1 MPSNVFDRTMFKAE
15 SKPLK
20 ADSGI
25 MQGFDDEGEIP
36 EDEMM
41 EEVSQ
46 RKPNSPEI
54 LMNNLRGDMR
64 SVDARYQELADMVG
78 EDVAMETPPEVLA
91 LLQAQMAQQSTG
103 IGALPPGQG
112 LSPPPMAA
120 GAPPMPTPDMM
131 GGMPQPGAMPQGP
144 EGQMPQGFANGGM
157 VGDVPG
163 YAFGGIIG
171 RLGRGSIFKL
181 APDQKLPEDYAST
194 KYRENMAPEQQ
205 REFDMANPFINLA
218 AEEAS
223 YKNRQAARQFFQAQ
237 QQAAAEA
244 AARPQ
249 SPGRG
254 IFRGIGSL
262 FRSVSPQPTVTPPQ
276 AVVVPTGP
284 ARDINPNYLAEFTRR
299 FDAGPGVQVPAQQQ
313 VVMPTQ
319 MFAQGGIASLGNFSE
334 GVAQAGRNGDT
345 VLAHITPEQHQYL
358 TELGGGATVN
368 PETGLPEHYMGMQAI
383 PQMMSNL
390 GTRAAPYL
398 QQANVLAGRALYNP
412 TFSAPTLNQTRTTLG
427 TFGPKVAEGMEV
439 VYPTFTQGI
448 ANSRVGQMVAQG
460 AERLAQTPTAMK
472 AGAAIMSI
480 PGAQFISD
488 KLSNPNLSASNNNPP
503 IIPGDP
509 GTGWTPPADEVVE
522 GESTPINYNNLPV
535 APGAPAAT
543 ETEAEKNNKLIQQA
557 VKKSRGERLDEY
569 MAENVPIFEKYL
581 GGDKD
586 YNQAQALFVLA
597 DMGLKLASTR
607 KPGDSFASAFA
618 RSAQG
623 VPAGLSTIAAA
634 EDQAKRQVK
643 SAALTS
649 GLQALAAEDKA
660 AADLQKEI
668 IKKGVSAGEII
679 PTDLGGGLTAYRSKD
694 GRPAGMRVDD
704 TITSSFLNS
713 KFTPQALKNEKGEIT
728 GFDTPYVRVSPPA
741 QTVNLDK
748 GTRERLASEVSRQEQ
763 ALSAID
769 EAIKEYTGA
778 FGPKAFFSNLKNN
791 VLVPVSPLDPNVMT
805 EQQRTKINMAMNIA
819 TKAIART
826 GDTGNIAVAEQQA
839 AQSIL
844 GDKPGT
850 FFSDSEGA
858 LKRMMTVRTSLANQR
873 LNTASQ
879 LGWLNQDVQLDVP
892 NLGTASDPIPQDKM
906 TYLKSMA
913 KTFPNGQVYV
923 NIGGK
928 TTPVLLSTLK
938 D

>member
-1 MPSNVFDRTMFKAE
+1 MSKVFDRAMFKAE
-15 SKPLK
+15 NQPLK
-20 ADSGI
+20 AESGI
-25 MQGFDDEGEIP
+25 MQGFDEEGEIP

-78 EDVAMETPPEVLA
+78 EDVASETPPEVLA
-91 LLQAQMAQQSTG
+91 LLQSQLAQQSMG

-112 LSPPPMAA
+112 VPPPPMPA

-144 EGQMPQGFANGGM
+144 GGMPPQPEGQMPPQGFA
-157 VGDVPG
+157 D
-163 YAFGGIIG
+163 
-171 RLGRGSIFKL
+171 
-181 APDQKLPEDYAST
+181 
-194 KYRENMAPEQQ
+194 
-205 REFDMANPFINLA
+205 
-218 AEEAS
+218 
-223 YKNRQAARQFFQAQ
+223 
-237 QQAAAEA
+237 
-244 AARPQ
+244 
-249 SPGRG
+249 
-254 IFRGIGSL
+254 
-262 FRSVSPQPTVTPPQ
+262 
-276 AVVVPTGP
+276 
-284 ARDINPNYLAEFTRR
+284 
-299 FDAGPGVQVPAQQQ
+299 
-313 VVMPTQ
+313 
-319 MFAQGGIASLGNFSE
+319 GGIASLGNFSE

-345 VLAHITPEQHQYL
+345 VLAHMTPEQHQYL

-368 PETGLPEHYMGMQAI
+368 PETGLPEHYMGMQA
-383 PQMMSNL
+383 L
-390 GTRAAPYL
+390 GNMGTAIANRAAPML

-412 TFSAPTLNQTRTTLG
+412 TFSAPVLNQARDASG
-427 TFGPKVAEGMEV
+427 RFGPMSFEGMNAY
-439 VYPTFTQGI
+439 YPTFTQGI

-460 AERLAQTPTAMK
+460 ADKLSKTPAAAKM
-472 AGAAIMSI
+472 GAAVMSI
-480 PGAQFISD
+480 PGATYIADRFD
-488 KLSNPNLSASNNNPP
+488 NPNLSTANNNPP

-509 GTGWTPPADEVVE
+509 ATDPAKRGMPVVE
-522 GESTPINYNNLPV
+522 EDVAPESTPIDYNNLPV
-535 APGAPAAT
+535 APGAAVPPAS
-543 ETEAEKNNKLIQQA
+543 EADRNNQLIQA
-557 VKKSRGERLDEY
+557 AIAKKTRGQRLEDY
-569 MAENVPIFEKYL
+569 MSENVPIFEKYL

-597 DMGLKLASTR
+597 DMGLKFASTR
-607 KPGDSFASAFA
+607 KPGDTFASAFA

-634 EDQAKRQVK
+634 EDQAKRQIK

-649 GLQALAAEDKA
+649 GLQTIAAEDKQ
-660 AADLQKEI
+660 AADREKELI
-668 IKKGVSAGEII
+668 RSLKAKGDLVA
-679 PTDLGGGLTAYRSKD
+679 TDLGAGLTSYRTKD
-694 GRPAGMRVDD
+694 GQPAAMRVDE
-704 TITSSFLNS
+704 TLTNSFLNS
-713 KFTPQALKNEKGEIT
+713 KFTPQAIKDDKGVVT
-728 GFDTPYVRVSPPA
+728 GYDTPYARVGPQA

-769 EAIKEYTGA
+769 DAIKEYTGA
-778 FGPKAFFSNLKNN
+778 FGPKAFFSNLRNN

-805 EQQRTKINMAMNIA
+805 EQKRTKINMAMNIA

-873 LNTASQ
+873 FNTASQ
-879 LGWLNQDVQLDVP
+879 LGWVNQEIMLDVP
-892 NLGTASDPIPQDKM
+892 NLGTVSDPIPQDKM
-906 TYLKSMA
+906 SYLKSAA
-913 KTFPNGQVYV
+913 KTFPNGQVFIINAQGQV
-923 NIGGK
+923 K
-928 TTPVLLSTLK
+928 PAPLSSITQ
-938 D
+938 

>member
-1 MPSNVFDRTMFKAE
+1 MSKVFDRAMFKAE
-15 SKPLK
+15 NKPMK

-25 MQGFDDEGEIP
+25 MQGFDEEGEIP

-91 LLQAQMAQQSTG
+91 LLQAQLAQQPMG

-131 GGMPQPGAMPQGP
+131 GGIPQPSAMPQGP
-144 EGQMPQGFANGGM
+144 EAQMPQGFAG
-157 VGDVPG
+157 
-163 YAFGGIIG
+163 
-171 RLGRGSIFKL
+171 
-181 APDQKLPEDYAST
+181 
-194 KYRENMAPEQQ
+194 
-205 REFDMANPFINLA
+205 
-218 AEEAS
+218 
-223 YKNRQAARQFFQAQ
+223 
-237 QQAAAEA
+237 
-244 AARPQ
+244 
-249 SPGRG
+249 
-254 IFRGIGSL
+254 
-262 FRSVSPQPTVTPPQ
+262 
-276 AVVVPTGP
+276 
-284 ARDINPNYLAEFTRR
+284 
-299 FDAGPGVQVPAQQQ
+299 
-313 VVMPTQ
+313 
-319 MFAQGGIASLGNFSE
+319 GGIASLGNFSE

-345 VLAHITPEQHQYL
+345 VLAHMTPEQHQYL

-368 PETGLPEHYMGMQAI
+368 PETGLPEHFMGMQAI
-383 PQMMSNL
+383 PQMMTNI
-390 GTRAAPYL
+390 GTRAAPLL

-412 TFSAPTLNQTRTTLG
+412 TLSAPTLNQSRTTLG
-427 TFGPKVAEGMEV
+427 TFGPKVAEGMELY
-439 VYPTFTQGI
+439 YPTFTQGI

-460 AERLAQTPTAMK
+460 ADRLAKTPAMAK
-472 AGAAIMSI
+472 AGAAVMSI
-480 PGAQFISD
+480 PGAAYISD
-488 KLSNPNLSASNNNPP
+488 KLSNPNLSAANNKPP
-503 IIPGDP
+503 VIPGDP
-509 GTGWTPPADEVVE
+509 ATGWTPPADEVVE
-522 GESTPINYNNLPV
+522 GESTPIDYNNLPV
-535 APGAPAAT
+535 APGAAAT
-543 ETEAEKNNKLIQQA
+543 VATEAERNNQLIQGA
-557 VKKSRGERLDEY
+557 LAKKTRGERLEDY
-569 MAENVPIFEKYL
+569 MSENVPIFEKYL
-581 GGDKD
+581 GADKN

-597 DMGLKLASTR
+597 DMGLRFAQPR
-607 KPGDSFASAFA
+607 KPGESLASAFA

-623 VPAGLSTIAAA
+623 VPSGLSTIAAA
-634 EDQAKRQVK
+634 EDQAKRQIK

-660 AADLQKEI
+660 MADLQKEI

-679 PTDLGGGLTAYRSKD
+679 PTDLGGGLTTYRKKD
-694 GRPAGMRVDD
+694 GQPAGMRVDE
-704 TITSSFLNS
+704 TITNSFINS
-713 KFTPQALKNEKGEIT
+713 RFTPQAIKNDKGEVT

-741 QTVNLDK
+741 QTINLDK
-748 GTRERLASEVSRQEQ
+748 GTRERLAGEVSRQEA
-763 ALSAID
+763 ALAAID
-769 EAIKEYTGA
+769 DAIKEYTGA

-879 LGWLNQDVQLDVP
+879 LGWLNQEVQLDVP

-906 TYLKSMA
+906 SYLKSMA

>member
-1 MPSNVFDRTMFKAE
+1 MSKVFDRAMFKAE
-15 SKPLK
+15 NKPMK

-25 MQGFDDEGEIP
+25 MQGFDEEGEIP

-91 LLQAQMAQQSTG
+91 LLQAQLAQQPMG

-131 GGMPQPGAMPQGP
+131 GGIPQPSAMPQGP
-144 EGQMPQGFANGGM
+144 EAQMPQGFAG
-157 VGDVPG
+157 
-163 YAFGGIIG
+163 
-171 RLGRGSIFKL
+171 
-181 APDQKLPEDYAST
+181 
-194 KYRENMAPEQQ
+194 
-205 REFDMANPFINLA
+205 
-218 AEEAS
+218 
-223 YKNRQAARQFFQAQ
+223 
-237 QQAAAEA
+237 
-244 AARPQ
+244 
-249 SPGRG
+249 
-254 IFRGIGSL
+254 
-262 FRSVSPQPTVTPPQ
+262 
-276 AVVVPTGP
+276 
-284 ARDINPNYLAEFTRR
+284 
-299 FDAGPGVQVPAQQQ
+299 
-313 VVMPTQ
+313 
-319 MFAQGGIASLGNFSE
+319 GGIASLGNFSE

-345 VLAHITPEQHQYL
+345 VLAHMTPEQHQYL

-368 PETGLPEHYMGMQAI
+368 PETGLPEHFMGMQAI
-383 PQMMSNL
+383 PQMMTNI
-390 GTRAAPYL
+390 GTRAAPLL

-412 TFSAPTLNQTRTTLG
+412 TLSAPTLNQSRTTLG
-427 TFGPKVAEGMEV
+427 TFGPKVAEGMELY
-439 VYPTFTQGI
+439 YPTFTQGI

-460 AERLAQTPTAMK
+460 ADRLAKTPAMAK
-472 AGAAIMSI
+472 AGAAVMSI
-480 PGAQFISD
+480 PGAAYISD
-488 KLSNPNLSASNNNPP
+488 KLSNPNLSAANNKPP
-503 IIPGDP
+503 VIPGDP
-509 GTGWTPPADEVVE
+509 ATGWTPPADEVVE
-522 GESTPINYNNLPV
+522 GESTPIDYNNLPV
-535 APGAPAAT
+535 APGAAAT
-543 ETEAEKNNKLIQQA
+543 TATEAERNNQVIQGA
-557 VKKSRGERLDEY
+557 LAKKTRGERLEDY
-569 MAENVPIFEKYL
+569 MSENVPIFEKYL
-581 GGDKD
+581 GADKN

-597 DMGLKLASTR
+597 DMGLRFAQPR
-607 KPGDSFASAFA
+607 KPGESLASAFA

-623 VPAGLSTIAAA
+623 VPSGLSTIAAA
-634 EDQAKRQVK
+634 EDQAKRQIK

-660 AADLQKEI
+660 MADLQKEI

-679 PTDLGGGLTAYRSKD
+679 PTDLGGGLTTYRKKD
-694 GRPAGMRVDD
+694 GQPAGMRVDE
-704 TITSSFLNS
+704 TITNSFINS
-713 KFTPQALKNEKGEIT
+713 RFTPQAIKNDKGEVT

-741 QTVNLDK
+741 QTINLDK
-748 GTRERLASEVSRQEQ
+748 GTRERLAGEVSRQEA
-763 ALSAID
+763 ALAAID
-769 EAIKEYTGA
+769 DAIKEYTGA

-879 LGWLNQDVQLDVP
+879 LGWLNQEVQLDVP

>member
-1 MPSNVFDRTMFKAE
+1 MPSNVFDRAMFKAE
-15 SKPLK
+15 NKPMK

-91 LLQAQMAQQSTG
+91 LLQAQLAQQSMG

-131 GGMPQPGAMPQGP
+131 AQGGMEQ
-144 EGQMPQGFANGGM
+144 PQGFAFGGLVNRIATATGSATPNGAPFSGM
-157 VGDVPG
+157 SGG
-163 YAFGGIIG
+163 LGSLIEQLRAQGAFGVV
-171 RLGRGSIFKL
+171 
-181 APDQKLPEDYAST
+181 AP
-194 KYRENMAPEQQ
+194 
-205 REFDMANPFINLA
+205 A
-218 AEEAS
+218 AT
-223 YKNRQAARQFFQAQ
+223 AAQY
-237 QQAAAEA
+237 
-244 AARPQ
+244 
-249 SPGRG
+249 
-254 IFRGIGSL
+254 
-262 FRSVSPQPTVTPPQ
+262 
-276 AVVVPTGP
+276 TGP
-284 ARDINPNYLAEFTRR
+284 
-299 FDAGPGVQVPAQQQ
+299 QVPAQLITENGRQQ
-313 VVMPTQ
+313 ANPEWIKK
-319 MFAQGGIASLGNFSE
+319 FAADFQTGQQPRQFNEGGIANFSE

-345 VLAHITPEQHQYL
+345 VLAHMTPEQHQYL
-358 TELGGGATVN
+358 TELGGGVTIN
-368 PETGLPEHYMGMQAI
+368 PQTGLPEHFMGMQAI
-383 PQMMSNL
+383 PQMMTNL
-390 GTRAAPYL
+390 GSRAAPLL

-412 TFSAPTLNQTRTTLG
+412 TFTAPTLNQSRTTLG
-427 TFGPKVAEGMEV
+427 TFGPKVAEGMEMY
-439 VYPTFTQGI
+439 YPTFTQGI
-448 ANSRVGQMVAQG
+448 ANSRVGQMMAQG
-460 AERLAQTPTAMK
+460 ADRLSKTPAAAKM
-472 AGAAIMSI
+472 GAAVMSI
-480 PGAQFISD
+480 PGAAYIRDAFD
-488 KLSNPNLSASNNNPP
+488 NPNLSAANNNPP
-503 IIPGDP
+503 VIPGDP
-509 GTGWTPPADEVVE
+509 ATGWKAPVEDVVE
-522 GESTPINYNNLPV
+522 GESTPIDYNNLPV
-535 APGAPAAT
+535 APVAPGSAPVSEADRNNQLIQAAT
-543 ETEAEKNNKLIQQA
+543 A
-557 VKKSRGERLDEY
+557 KKTRGERLDEY

-607 KPGDSFASAFA
+607 KPGESFVSSFA

-634 EDQAKRQVK
+634 EDQAKRQIK

-660 AADLQKEI
+660 MSDLQKEI
-668 IKKGVSAGEII
+668 IKKGVSAGELI
-679 PTDLGGGLTAYRSKD
+679 PTDLGGGLTTYRKKD
-694 GRPAGMRVDD
+694 GQPAGMRVDEA
-704 TITSSFLNS
+704 ITSSFLNS
-713 KFTPQALKNEKGEIT
+713 KFTPQAIKNDKGEVT

-906 TYLKSMA
+906 TYLKTMA

-928 TTPVLLSTLK
+928 STPVLLSTLK

>member
-1 MPSNVFDRTMFKAE
+1 MVGQEEQAAMSYNPSNGMSALRSMMGTLQGGTNGSNPGPIFNGGMNDTVF
-15 SKPLK
+15 
-20 ADSGI
+20 
-25 MQGFDDEGEIP
+25 
-36 EDEMM
+36 
-41 EEVSQ
+41 
-46 RKPNSPEI
+46 PNSPLGGPLGLGKFNTTAQQDIMGGNSGSGGFGSGYGNSGGGAGGAFPLQGQYGIVKMAEGG
-54 LMNNLRGDMR
+54 M
-64 SVDARYQELADMVG
+64 A
-78 EDVAMETPPEVLA
+78 ETSQNDPVHMFSGGAITKL
-91 LLQAQMAQQSTG
+91 LLQSGVFKKLFDKQASAE
-103 IGALPPGQG
+103 
-112 LSPPPMAA
+112 
-120 GAPPMPTPDMM
+120 APPSSPTVTYTMDRSETETNPS
-131 GGMPQPGAMPQGP
+131 
-144 EGQMPQGFANGGM
+144 
-157 VGDVPG
+157 
-163 YAFGGIIG
+163 GI
-171 RLGRGSIFKL
+171 S
-181 APDQKLPEDYAST
+181 S
-194 KYRENMAPEQQ
+194 
-205 REFDMANPFINLA
+205 
-218 AEEAS
+218 
-223 YKNRQAARQFFQAQ
+223 
-237 QQAAAEA
+237 
-244 AARPQ
+244 
-249 SPGRG
+249 
-254 IFRGIGSL
+254 IFRGRRG
-262 FRSVSPQPTVTPPQ
+262 QPMQNAPRDRDFSE
-276 AVVVPTGP
+276 PTLNA
-284 ARDINPNYLAEFTRR
+284 AR
-299 FDAGPGVQVPAQQQ
+299 
-313 VVMPTQ
+313 
-319 MFAQGGIASLGNFSE
+319 GGYIGNFSE

-345 VLAHITPEQHQYL
+345 VLAHITPEQQQYL

-368 PETGLPEHYMGMQAI
+368 PETGLPEHFMGMQAI
-383 PQMMSNL
+383 PRMMTNV
-390 GTRAAPYL
+390 GARAAPYL

-412 TFSAPTLNQTRTTLG
+412 TFTAPTISQSRTTLG
-427 TFGPKVAEGMEV
+427 TFGPKVAEGMEMY
-439 VYPTFTQGI
+439 YPTLTQGI

-460 AERLAQTPTAMK
+460 AERLSKTPAAAKM
-472 AGAAIMSI
+472 GAAVMSI
-480 PGAQFISD
+480 PGATYISD
-488 KLSNPNLSASNNNPP
+488 KLSNPNLSVDNNNPP

-509 GTGWTPPADEVVE
+509 ATGYKPLVEDVVE
-522 GESTPINYNNLPV
+522 GESTPIDYNKLPKPPA
-535 APGAPAAT
+535 APGAAAPVS
-543 ETEAEKNNKLIQQA
+543 EAERNNKVIQEA
-557 VKKSRGERLDEY
+557 IAKKTRGERLEDY
-569 MAENVPIFEKYL
+569 MSENVPIFEKYL

-597 DMGLKLASTR
+597 DMGVKFAQPR
-607 KPGDSFASAFA
+607 KPGESLASAFA

-634 EDQAKRQVK
+634 EDQAKRQIK

-649 GLQALAAEDKA
+649 GLQSLAAEDKA
-660 AADLQKEI
+660 AADIQKEI
-668 IKKGVSAGEII
+668 IKKGVSAGELI

-694 GRPAGMRVDD
+694 GQPAGMRVDE
-704 TITSSFLNS
+704 TITNSFLNS
-713 KFTPQALKNEKGEIT
+713 KFTPQATKNDKGEVT

>member
-1 MPSNVFDRTMFKAE
+1 MPNIFDRAMFKAE
-15 SKPLK
+15 NTPLK
-20 ADSGI
+20 TDSGI
-25 MQGFDDEGEIP
+25 MQGFDDEGEMP

-91 LLQAQMAQQSTG
+91 LLQAQLAQQSMG

-131 GGMPQPGAMPQGP
+131 GGIPQPGAMPQGP
-144 EGQMPQGFANGGM
+144 EGQMPQGFADGGM

-163 YAFGGIIG
+163 YAFGGF
-171 RLGRGSIFKL
+171 LRGGFSGAL
-181 APDQKLPEDYAST
+181 RRAV
-194 KYRENMAPEQQ
+194 Q
-205 REFDMANPFINLA
+205 RAT
-218 AEEAS
+218 
-223 YKNRQAARQFFQAQ
+223 NRQAAPQQPPVQLSPEQMAAQRAEAERQAAIALQ
-237 QQAAAEA
+237 QQRDQAFATPVTTDATTKRQNINQAFLDEYS
-244 AARPQ
+244 R
-249 SPGRG
+249 R
-254 IFRGIGSL
+254 FRNSMGSGT
-262 FRSVSPQPTVTPPQ
+262 SVPMNPVAQTPLYGNPYQPMNNQPPV
-276 AVVVPTGP
+276 A
-284 ARDINPNYLAEFTRR
+284 PNY
-299 FDAGPGVQVPAQQQ
+299 AG
-313 VVMPTQ
+313 TQ
-319 MFAQGGIASLGNFSE
+319 IPQNFNVNPYNFAPPRPFADGGIASLGNFSE

-345 VLAHITPEQHQYL
+345 VLAHMTPQQHQYL

-368 PETGLPEHYMGMQAI
+368 PETGLPEHFMGMQAI
-383 PQMMSNL
+383 PQMMSNV
-390 GTRAAPYL
+390 GQRAMPYL

-412 TFSAPTLNQTRTTLG
+412 TLSAPTMTQSRSTLG
-427 TFGPKVAEGMEV
+427 TFGPKVAEGMELY
-439 VYPTFTQGI
+439 YPTFTQGI
-448 ANSRVGQMVAQG
+448 ANSRVGQAVAQG
-460 AERLAQTPTAMK
+460 AERLSQTPTAMK

-488 KLSNPNLSASNNNPP
+488 KLSNPNLSAGNNNPP

-509 GTGWTPPADEVVE
+509 ATGWKAPEEEVVA

-535 APGAPAAT
+535 APGAPAPT
-543 ETEAEKNNKLIQQA
+543 TEAEKNNQLIQQA
-557 VKKSRGERLDEY
+557 TKKSRGERLDEY

-607 KPGDSFASAFA
+607 KAGESFASAFA

-660 AADLQKEI
+660 MSDLQKEI
-668 IKKGVSAGEII
+668 IKKGVSAGELI
-679 PTDLGGGLTAYRSKD
+679 PTDLGGGLTTYRKKD
-694 GRPAGMRVDD
+694 GQPAGMRVDEA
-704 TITSSFLNS
+704 ITGSFLNS
-713 KFTPQALKNEKGEIT
+713 RFTPQAVKNEKGEIT

-748 GTRERLASEVSRQEQ
+748 GTRERLAGEVSRHEQ
-763 ALSAID
+763 AMSAID
-769 EAIKEYTGA
+769 DAIKEYTNA
-778 FGPKAFFSNLKNN
+778 FGPKAFFANLKNN
-791 VLVPVSPLDPNVMT
+791 VLVPVSPLSPDVHS
-805 EQQRTKINMAMNIA
+805 EQQKTKINMAINIA
-819 TKAIART
+819 TKAIAKT
-826 GDTGNIAVAEQQA
+826 GDTGNIAVAEQRA
-839 AQSIL
+839 AADIL

-850 FFSDSEGA
+850 FFSDPETA

-892 NLGTASDPIPQDKM
+892 NLGTISDPIPQDKM

>member
-91 LLQAQMAQQSTG
+91 LLQAQLAQQSMG

-144 EGQMPQGFANGGM
+144 EGQMPQGFAEGGM

-163 YAFGGIIG
+163 YAFGGMIS
-171 RLGRGSIFKL
+171 RM
-181 APDQKLPEDYAST
+181 
-194 KYRENMAPEQQ
+194 MAPTMRRMAGKFGTVAPPVPKTPEQ
-205 REFDMANPFINLA
+205 LA
-218 AEEAS
+218 AERAEAE
-223 YKNRQAARQFFQAQ
+223 RQAAILLQRQRDADFATPVTTDATTKRQNINQAFLNEYARRFREGNQNRPQQDVSRVVQTPVFGQTFQPRPVDLM
-237 QQAAAEA
+237 QQA
-244 AARPQ
+244 
-249 SPGRG
+249 PG
-254 IFRGIGSL
+254 FNSM
-262 FRSVSPQPTVTPPQ
+262 P
-276 AVVVPTGP
+276 
-284 ARDINPNYLAEFTRR
+284 
-299 FDAGPGVQVPAQQQ
+299 QQQ
-313 VVMPTQ
+313 VAQNFNVNPYG
-319 MFAQGGIASLGNFSE
+319 FAPPRPFAEGGIASLGNFSE

-345 VLAHITPEQHQYL
+345 VLAHMTPEQHQYL

-368 PETGLPEHYMGMQAI
+368 PETGLPEHYMGMQA
-383 PQMMSNL
+383 L
-390 GTRAAPYL
+390 GNMGTAIASRAAPYL

-412 TFSAPTLNQTRTTLG
+412 TLSAPTLTQSRSTLG
-427 TFGPKVAEGMEV
+427 TFGPKVVEGMEMY
-439 VYPTFTQGI
+439 YPTFTQGI

-480 PGAQFISD
+480 PGAAYISD
-488 KLSNPNLSASNNNPP
+488 KLSNPNMSASNNNPP

-509 GTGWTPPADEVVE
+509 ATGWKAPEEERVE

-535 APGAPAAT
+535 APGAAPT
-543 ETEAEKNNKLIQQA
+543 SEAEKNNQLIQEVA
-557 VKKSRGERLDEY
+557 RRKTRGERLDEY

-597 DMGLKLASTR
+597 DMGLKFASSR
-607 KPGDSFASAFA
+607 KPGESFASAFA

-623 VPAGLSTIAAA
+623 VPSGLSTIAAA

-643 SAALTS
+643 GAALTS

-660 AADLQKEI
+660 ASDLQKEI
-668 IKKGVSAGEII
+668 IKRGVSAGELI
-679 PTDLGGGLTAYRSKD
+679 PTDLGGGLTTYRKKD
-694 GRPAGMRVDD
+694 GQPAGMRVDE
-704 TITSSFLNS
+704 TITNSFLNS
-713 KFTPQALKNEKGEIT
+713 KFTPQATKNEKGEVT

-748 GTRERLASEVSRQEQ
+748 GTRERLAGEVSRQEQ

-769 EAIKEYTGA
+769 EAIKEYSGA

-791 VLVPVSPLDPNVMT
+791 ILVPVSPLDPNVMT

-906 TYLKSMA
+906 TYLKTMA

-928 TTPVLLSTLK
+928 STPVLLSTLK

>member
-1 MPSNVFDRTMFKAE
+1 MSKVFDRAMFKAE
-15 SKPLK
+15 NKPMK

-25 MQGFDDEGEIP
+25 MQGFDEEGEIP

-144 EGQMPQGFANGGM
+144 EGQMPQGFAFGGLVDRMATAIAQRNQNQSGGDPVNRLFGGM
-157 VGDVPG
+157 NAGFSG
-163 YAFGGIIG
+163 GIGGLIERLRSQGAFG
-171 RLGRGSIFKL
+171 
-181 APDQKLPEDYAST
+181 AVPST
-194 KYRENMAPEQQ
+194 ATP
-205 REFDMANPFINLA
+205 
-218 AEEAS
+218 
-223 YKNRQAARQFFQAQ
+223 AQ
-237 QQAAAEA
+237 YTG
-244 AARPQ
+244 P
-249 SPGRG
+249 
-254 IFRGIGSL
+254 
-262 FRSVSPQPTVTPPQ
+262 
-276 AVVVPTGP
+276 VVPTQLITQDGRQQ
-284 ARDINPNYLAEFTRR
+284 ANPEWIKKFVSDFQT
-299 FDAGPGVQVPAQQQ
+299 GQQ
-313 VVMPTQ
+313 PRS
-319 MFAQGGIASLGNFSE
+319 FADGGIANFSE

-345 VLAHITPEQHQYL
+345 VLAHMTPEQHQYL

-368 PETGLPEHYMGMQAI
+368 PETGLPEHFMGMQAI
-383 PQMMSNL
+383 PQMMTNI
-390 GTRAAPYL
+390 GTRAAPLL

-412 TFSAPTLNQTRTTLG
+412 TLSAPTLNQSRTTLG
-427 TFGPKVAEGMEV
+427 TFGPKVAEGMELY
-439 VYPTFTQGI
+439 YPTFTQGI

-460 AERLAQTPTAMK
+460 ADRLAKTPTMAK
-472 AGAAIMSI
+472 AGAAVMSI
-480 PGAQFISD
+480 PGAAYIRDAFE
-488 KLSNPNLSASNNNPP
+488 NPNLSAANNKPP
-503 IIPGDP
+503 VIPGDP
-509 GTGWTPPADEVVE
+509 ATGWTPPADEVVE
-522 GESTPINYNNLPV
+522 GESTPIDYNNLPV
-535 APGAPAAT
+535 SPGAAAT
-543 ETEAEKNNKLIQQA
+543 TATEAERNNQVIQGA
-557 VKKSRGERLDEY
+557 LAKKTRGERLEDY
-569 MAENVPIFEKYL
+569 MSENVPIFEKYL
-581 GGDKD
+581 GADKN

-597 DMGLKLASTR
+597 DMGLRFAQPR
-607 KPGDSFASAFA
+607 KPGESLASAFA

-623 VPAGLSTIAAA
+623 VPSGLSTIAAA
-634 EDQAKRQVK
+634 EDQAKRQIK

-660 AADLQKEI
+660 MADLQKEI

-679 PTDLGGGLTAYRSKD
+679 PTDLGGGLTTYRKKD
-694 GRPAGMRVDD
+694 GQPAGMRVDE
-704 TITSSFLNS
+704 TITNSFINS
-713 KFTPQALKNEKGEIT
+713 RFTPQAIKNDKGEVT

-741 QTVNLDK
+741 QTINLDK
-748 GTRERLASEVSRQEQ
+748 GTRERLAGEVSRQEA
-763 ALSAID
+763 ALAAID
-769 EAIKEYTGA
+769 DAIKEYTGA

-879 LGWLNQDVQLDVP
+879 LGWLNQEVQLDVP

-906 TYLKSMA
+906 SYLKSMA

>member
-1 MPSNVFDRTMFKAE
+1 MPSNVFDRAMFKAE
-15 SKPLK
+15 NKPMK

-78 EDVAMETPPEVLA
+78 EEVAMETPPEVLA
-91 LLQAQMAQQSTG
+91 LLQAQLAQQSMG

-144 EGQMPQGFANGGM
+144 EGQMPQGFA
-157 VGDVPG
+157 D
-163 YAFGGIIG
+163 
-171 RLGRGSIFKL
+171 
-181 APDQKLPEDYAST
+181 
-194 KYRENMAPEQQ
+194 
-205 REFDMANPFINLA
+205 
-218 AEEAS
+218 
-223 YKNRQAARQFFQAQ
+223 
-237 QQAAAEA
+237 
-244 AARPQ
+244 
-249 SPGRG
+249 
-254 IFRGIGSL
+254 
-262 FRSVSPQPTVTPPQ
+262 
-276 AVVVPTGP
+276 
-284 ARDINPNYLAEFTRR
+284 
-299 FDAGPGVQVPAQQQ
+299 
-313 VVMPTQ
+313 
-319 MFAQGGIASLGNFSE
+319 GGIASLGNFSE

-345 VLAHITPEQHQYL
+345 VLAHMTPEQHQYL
-358 TELGGGATVN
+358 TELGGGVTIN
-368 PETGLPEHYMGMQAI
+368 PQTGLPEHFMGMQAI
-383 PQMMSNL
+383 PQMMTNL
-390 GTRAAPYL
+390 GSRAAPLL

-412 TFSAPTLNQTRTTLG
+412 TFTAPTLNQSRTTLG
-427 TFGPKVAEGMEV
+427 TFGPKVAEGMEMY
-439 VYPTFTQGI
+439 YPTFTQGI
-448 ANSRVGQMVAQG
+448 ANSRVGQMMAQG
-460 AERLAQTPTAMK
+460 ADRLSKTPAAAKM
-472 AGAAIMSI
+472 GAAVMSI
-480 PGAQFISD
+480 PGATYIAD
-488 KLSNPNLSASNNNPP
+488 KFDNPNLSTANNNPP
-503 IIPGDP
+503 VIPGDP
-509 GTGWTPPADEVVE
+509 ATGYKPPEDVVE
-522 GESTPINYNNLPV
+522 GESTPIDYNNLPV
-535 APGAPAAT
+535 APVAPGAAPVSEADKNNQLIQAAT
-543 ETEAEKNNKLIQQA
+543 A
-557 VKKSRGERLDEY
+557 KKTRGERLDEY

-581 GGDKD
+581 GGDKE

-607 KPGDSFASAFA
+607 KPGESFVSSFA

-634 EDQAKRQVK
+634 EDQAKRQIK

-660 AADLQKEI
+660 MSDLQKEI
-668 IKKGVSAGEII
+668 IKKGVSAGELI
-679 PTDLGGGLTAYRSKD
+679 PTDLGGGLTTYRKKD
-694 GRPAGMRVDD
+694 GQPAGMRVDEA
-704 TITSSFLNS
+704 ITSSFLNS
-713 KFTPQALKNEKGEIT
+713 KFTPQAIKNEKGEVT

-906 TYLKSMA
+906 TYLKTMA

-928 TTPVLLSTLK
+928 STPVLLSTLK

>member
-1 MPSNVFDRTMFKAE
+1 MPSNIFDRAMFKAE
-15 SKPLK
+15 NKPMK
-20 ADSGI
+20 VDSGI
-25 MQGFDDEGEIP
+25 MQGFDEEGEIP

-91 LLQAQMAQQSTG
+91 LLQAQLAQQSMG

-144 EGQMPQGFANGGM
+144 EGQMPQGFAEGGM

-163 YAFGGIIG
+163 YAFGGMIS
-171 RLGRGSIFKL
+171 RM
-181 APDQKLPEDYAST
+181 
-194 KYRENMAPEQQ
+194 MAPTMRRMAGKFGTVAPPVPKTPEQ
-205 REFDMANPFINLA
+205 LA
-218 AEEAS
+218 AERAEAE
-223 YKNRQAARQFFQAQ
+223 RQAAILLQRQRDADFATPVTTDATTKRQNINQAFLNEYARRFREGNQNRPQQDVSRVVQTPVFGQTFQPRPVDLM
-237 QQAAAEA
+237 QQA
-244 AARPQ
+244 
-249 SPGRG
+249 PG
-254 IFRGIGSL
+254 FNSM
-262 FRSVSPQPTVTPPQ
+262 P
-276 AVVVPTGP
+276 
-284 ARDINPNYLAEFTRR
+284 
-299 FDAGPGVQVPAQQQ
+299 QQQ
-313 VVMPTQ
+313 VAQNFNVNPYG
-319 MFAQGGIASLGNFSE
+319 FAPPRPFAEGGIASLGNFSE

-345 VLAHITPEQHQYL
+345 VLAHMTPEQHQYL

-368 PETGLPEHYMGMQAI
+368 PETGLPEHYMGMQA
-383 PQMMSNL
+383 L
-390 GTRAAPYL
+390 GNMGTAIASRAAPYL

-412 TFSAPTLNQTRTTLG
+412 TLSAPTLTQSRSTLG
-427 TFGPKVAEGMEV
+427 TFGPKVVEGMEMY
-439 VYPTFTQGI
+439 YPTFTQGI

-480 PGAQFISD
+480 PGAAYISD
-488 KLSNPNLSASNNNPP
+488 KLSNPNMSASNNNPP

-509 GTGWTPPADEVVE
+509 ATGWKAPEEERVE

-535 APGAPAAT
+535 APGAAPT
-543 ETEAEKNNKLIQQA
+543 SEAEKNNQLIQEVA
-557 VKKSRGERLDEY
+557 RRKTRGERLDEY

-597 DMGLKLASTR
+597 DMGLKFASSR
-607 KPGDSFASAFA
+607 KPGESFASAFA

-623 VPAGLSTIAAA
+623 VPSGLSTIAAA

-643 SAALTS
+643 GAALTS

-660 AADLQKEI
+660 ASDLQKEI
-668 IKKGVSAGEII
+668 IKRGVSAGELI
-679 PTDLGGGLTAYRSKD
+679 PTDLGGGLTTYRKKD
-694 GRPAGMRVDD
+694 GQPAGMRVDE
-704 TITSSFLNS
+704 TITNSFLNS
-713 KFTPQALKNEKGEIT
+713 KFTPQATKNEKGEVT

-748 GTRERLASEVSRQEQ
+748 GTRERLAGEVSRQEQ

-769 EAIKEYTGA
+769 EAIKEYSGA

-791 VLVPVSPLDPNVMT
+791 ILVPVSPLDPNVMT

-906 TYLKSMA
+906 TYLKTMA

-928 TTPVLLSTLK
+928 STPVLLSTLK

>member
-1 MPSNVFDRTMFKAE
+1 MSKVFDRAMFKAE

-78 EDVAMETPPEVLA
+78 EDAAMETPPEVLA
-91 LLQAQMAQQSTG
+91 LLQAQLAQQPMG

-112 LSPPPMAA
+112 MSPPQMPT
-120 GAPPMPTPDMM
+120 GAPPMPTPDTMGGMSPEM

-144 EGQMPQGFANGGM
+144 EAQMPQGFAG
-157 VGDVPG
+157 
-163 YAFGGIIG
+163 
-171 RLGRGSIFKL
+171 
-181 APDQKLPEDYAST
+181 
-194 KYRENMAPEQQ
+194 
-205 REFDMANPFINLA
+205 
-218 AEEAS
+218 
-223 YKNRQAARQFFQAQ
+223 
-237 QQAAAEA
+237 
-244 AARPQ
+244 
-249 SPGRG
+249 
-254 IFRGIGSL
+254 
-262 FRSVSPQPTVTPPQ
+262 
-276 AVVVPTGP
+276 
-284 ARDINPNYLAEFTRR
+284 
-299 FDAGPGVQVPAQQQ
+299 
-313 VVMPTQ
+313 
-319 MFAQGGIASLGNFSE
+319 GGIASLGNFSE

-345 VLAHITPEQHQYL
+345 VLAHMTPEQHQYL

-368 PETGLPEHYMGMQAI
+368 PQTGLPEHFMGMQAI
-383 PQMMSNL
+383 PQMMTNI

-412 TFSAPTLNQTRTTLG
+412 TFTAPTISQSRTTLG
-427 TFGPKVAEGMEV
+427 TFGPKVAEGMEMY
-439 VYPTFTQGI
+439 YPTFTQGI

-460 AERLAQTPTAMK
+460 ADRLSKTPAAAKM
-472 AGAAIMSI
+472 GAAVMSI
-480 PGAQFISD
+480 PGATYIAD
-488 KLSNPNLSASNNNPP
+488 KFDNPNLSTANNNPP
-503 IIPGDP
+503 KIPGDP
-509 GTGWTPPADEVVE
+509 ATGWTPPADEVIE
-522 GESTPINYNNLPV
+522 GESTPINYNNLPKPP
-535 APGAPAAT
+535 ASPGAAADDT
-543 ETEAEKNNKLIQQA
+543 SEAAKNNQLIQGA
-557 VKKSRGERLDEY
+557 LAKKTRGERLENY
-569 MAENVPIFEKYL
+569 MSENVPIFEKYL

-607 KPGDSFASAFA
+607 KPGESFVSSFS

-634 EDQAKRQVK
+634 EDQAKRQIK

-649 GLQALAAEDKA
+649 GLQTLAAEDKA
-660 AADLQKEI
+660 IADIQKEI
-668 IKKGVSAGEII
+668 IKRGVSAGEII
-679 PTDLGGGLTAYRSKD
+679 PTDLGGGLTSYRKKD
-694 GRPAGMRVDD
+694 GQPAGMRVDD
-704 TITSSFLNS
+704 TITNSFLNS
-713 KFTPQALKNEKGEIT
+713 KFTPQAIKDDKGVVT

-741 QTVNLDK
+741 QTINLDK
-748 GTRERLASEVSRQEQ
+748 GTRERLAGEVSRHEQ

-769 EAIKEYTGA
+769 DAIKEYSGA

-791 VLVPVSPLDPNVMT
+791 ILVPVSPLDPNVMT
-805 EQQRTKINMAMNIA
+805 EQQRTKINMAINTA
-819 TKAIART
+819 TKAIAKT
-826 GDTGNIAVAEQQA
+826 GDTGNIAVAEQRA
-839 AQSIL
+839 AADIL

-850 FFSDSEGA
+850 FFSDPDTA

-906 TYLKSMA
+906 TYLKNMA
-913 KTFPNGQVYV
+913 KTLPNGQVYV

-928 TTPVLLSTLK
+928 TTPVLLSTIK

>member
-1 MPSNVFDRTMFKAE
+1 MSKVFDRAMFKAE
-15 SKPLK
+15 NKPMK

-25 MQGFDDEGEIP
+25 MQGFDEEGEIP

-91 LLQAQMAQQSTG
+91 LLQAQLAQQSMG
-103 IGALPPGQG
+103 IGALPPDQG

-144 EGQMPQGFANGGM
+144 EGQMPQGFALGGLAGKFSATATAQPGQSTGGGGGFFGSGINSL
-157 VGDVPG
+157 VEQLRAQGAFNAPSVPMG
-163 YAFGGIIG
+163 QY
-171 RLGRGSIFKL
+171 S
-181 APDQKLPEDYAST
+181 
-194 KYRENMAPEQQ
+194 
-205 REFDMANPFINLA
+205 
-218 AEEAS
+218 
-223 YKNRQAARQFFQAQ
+223 
-237 QQAAAEA
+237 
-244 AARPQ
+244 
-249 SPGRG
+249 
-254 IFRGIGSL
+254 
-262 FRSVSPQPTVTPPQ
+262 
-276 AVVVPTGP
+276 GP
-284 ARDINPNYLAEFTRR
+284 
-299 FDAGPGVQVPAQQQ
+299 QVPAQLVTENGRATTNPEWLKKFVADFQTGQQ
-313 VVMPTQ
+313 PRQ
-319 MFAQGGIASLGNFSE
+319 FNEGGIANFSE

-368 PETGLPEHYMGMQAI
+368 PETGLPEHFMGMQAI
-383 PQMMSNL
+383 PQMMTNL

-412 TFSAPTLNQTRTTLG
+412 TFTAPTISQSRTTLG
-427 TFGPKVAEGMEV
+427 TFGPKVAEGMEMY
-439 VYPTFTQGI
+439 YPTFTQGI
-448 ANSRVGQMVAQG
+448 ANSRVGQMMAQG
-460 AERLAQTPTAMK
+460 ADRLSKTPAAAKM
-472 AGAAIMSI
+472 GAAVMSI
-480 PGAQFISD
+480 PGATYIAD
-488 KLSNPNLSASNNNPP
+488 KFDNPNLSTANNNPP
-503 IIPGDP
+503 VIPGDP
-509 GTGWTPPADEVVE
+509 ATGYKPPVEDVVE
-522 GESTPINYNNLPV
+522 GESTPINYNNLPKPPA
-535 APGAPAAT
+535 APGADAADLS
-543 ETEAEKNNKLIQQA
+543 EAERNNQLIQGA
-557 VKKSRGERLDEY
+557 LAKKTRGQRLEDY
-569 MAENVPIFEKYL
+569 MSENVPIFEKYL

-597 DMGLKLASTR
+597 DMGLKFAQPR
-607 KPGDSFASAFA
+607 KPGESLASAFA

-634 EDQAKRQVK
+634 EDQAKRQIK

-660 AADLQKEI
+660 ASDLQKEI
-668 IKKGVSAGEII
+668 IKKGVSAGELI
-679 PTDLGGGLTAYRSKD
+679 PTDLGGGLTTYRKKD
-694 GRPAGMRVDD
+694 GQPAGMRVDEA
-704 TITSSFLNS
+704 ITSSFLNS
-713 KFTPQALKNEKGEIT
+713 KFTPQAIKNDKGEVT

>member
-1 MPSNVFDRTMFKAE
+1 
-15 SKPLK
+15 
-20 ADSGI
+20 
-25 MQGFDDEGEIP
+25 
-36 EDEMM
+36 
-41 EEVSQ
+41 
-46 RKPNSPEI
+46 
-54 LMNNLRGDMR
+54 
-64 SVDARYQELADMVG
+64 
-78 EDVAMETPPEVLA
+78 
-91 LLQAQMAQQSTG
+91 
-103 IGALPPGQG
+103 
-112 LSPPPMAA
+112 
-120 GAPPMPTPDMM
+120 MM

-144 EGQMPQGFANGGM
+144 EGQMPQGFAEGGM

-163 YAFGGIIG
+163 YAFGGLI
-171 RLGRGSIFKL
+171 RQLGRSGIFKT
-181 APDQKLPEDYAST
+181 AADQKLPEDYAST
-194 KYRENMAPEQQ
+194 KYRENMSPEQQ
-205 REFDMANPFINLA
+205 REYDMANPFINAA
-218 AEEAS
+218 AEQAS
-223 YKNRQAARQFFQAQ
+223 YKNREAARQFFQAQ

-262 FRSVSPQPTVTPPQ
+262 FRNAVPQPTVTPPQ

-345 VLAHITPEQHQYL
+345 VLAHMTPEQHQYL

-368 PETGLPEHYMGMQAI
+368 PETGLPEHYMGMQA
-383 PQMMSNL
+383 L
-390 GTRAAPYL
+390 GNMGTAIASRAAPYL

-412 TFSAPTLNQTRTTLG
+412 TLSAPTLTQSRSTLG
-427 TFGPKVAEGMEV
+427 TFGPKVVEGMEPY
-439 VYPTFTQGI
+439 YPTFTQGI

-480 PGAQFISD
+480 PGAAYISD
-488 KLSNPNLSASNNNPP
+488 KLSNPNMSASNNNPP

-509 GTGWTPPADEVVE
+509 ATGWKAPEEERVE

-535 APGAPAAT
+535 APGAAPT
-543 ETEAEKNNKLIQQA
+543 SEAEKNNQLIQEVA
-557 VKKSRGERLDEY
+557 RRKTRGERLDEY

-597 DMGLKLASTR
+597 DMGLKFASSR
-607 KPGDSFASAFA
+607 KPGESFASAFA

-623 VPAGLSTIAAA
+623 VPSGLSTIAAA

-643 SAALTS
+643 GAALTS

-660 AADLQKEI
+660 ASDLQKEI
-668 IKKGVSAGEII
+668 IKRGVSAGELI
-679 PTDLGGGLTAYRSKD
+679 PTDLGGGLTTYRKKD
-694 GRPAGMRVDD
+694 GQPAGMRVDE
-704 TITSSFLNS
+704 TITNSFLNS
-713 KFTPQALKNEKGEIT
+713 KFTPQATKNEKGEVT

-748 GTRERLASEVSRQEQ
+748 GTRERLAGEVSRQEQ

-769 EAIKEYTGA
+769 EAIKEYSGA

-791 VLVPVSPLDPNVMT
+791 ILVPVSPLDPNVMT

-906 TYLKSMA
+906 TYLKTMA

-928 TTPVLLSTLK
+928 STPVLLSTLK